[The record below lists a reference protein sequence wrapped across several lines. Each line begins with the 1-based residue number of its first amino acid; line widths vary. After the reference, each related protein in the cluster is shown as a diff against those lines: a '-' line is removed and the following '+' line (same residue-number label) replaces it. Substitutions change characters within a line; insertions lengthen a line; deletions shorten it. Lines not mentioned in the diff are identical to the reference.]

1 MDSRVMTVGANQL
14 AALLLAAL
22 LGGCQGMEAQRVASG
37 TARAQE
43 AASATRAVKVLI
55 ITMFDGEALPWTQ
68 AMPFTDAITVP
79 GLSADYPV
87 VRCTASDVCIITTGM
102 GHSNAA
108 ASTMAV
114 VLSRRFDLSR
124 TYFLVAGIA
133 GIDPNV
139 GTIGAATWARYL
151 VDYGIAHEIDAREM
165 PPAWTT
171 GYFGIHAARPE
182 VKPELNYR
190 TEIFQL
196 DEALLQ
202 KALKLTAN
210 VKLEDNDTARA
221 YRARYAEAAARRP
234 PSVLQC
240 DTAAGDT
247 YWHGKYLGEWA
258 TRWTTLLTEGKG
270 RYCTTQQEDNATYES
285 LKRGAA
291 AGLLDL
297 RRVTVLR
304 TASNFDR
311 PHQDQSAYDS
321 LKSTSGGFAAA
332 TKNLVVAGK
341 PLVDDIVG
349 RWTQWQAGVPAP
361 YASRPA
367 CVHGG
372 STLPRPRSLR
382 NGASS

>member
-1 MDSRVMTVGANQL
+1 MQTVESTNAWRRCAAVAMAAWL
-14 AALLLAAL
+14 A
-22 LGGCQGMEAQRVASG
+22 GCQGMDADRGVRAVAATSAQDAGPAPRL
-37 TARAQE
+37 
-43 AASATRAVKVLI
+43 VKVLI
-55 ITMFDGEALPWTQ
+55 LTMFDREAIPWTQ
-68 AMPFTDAITVP
+68 AMPFSDTIAVP

-87 VRCTASDVCIITTGM
+87 VRCTPSGLCIVTTGM
-102 GHSNAA
+102 GHTNAA

-114 VLSRRFDLSR
+114 VLSKRFDLSR

-165 PPAWTT
+165 PPAWKA
-171 GYFGIHAARPE
+171 GYFGIHAAAPD

-190 TEIFQL
+190 TEVFQL
-196 DEALLQ
+196 DETLLQ
-202 KALKLTAN
+202 KALSLSAN

-221 YRARYAEAAARRP
+221 YRAQYTEAAARRP

-247 YWHGKYLGEWA
+247 YWHGKVLGEWA
-258 TRWTTLLTEGKG
+258 TRWTQVLTDGKG
-270 RYCTTQQEDNATYES
+270 RYCTTQQEDNATYEA

-297 RRVTVLR
+297 RRVAVLR

-311 PHQDQSAYDS
+311 PHEGQSAYDS
-321 LKSTSGGFAAA
+321 LRSTSGGFAAA
-332 TKNLVVAGK
+332 TKNLLIAGR

-349 RWTQWQAGVPAP
+349 HWDRWRDGVPTP
-361 YASRPA
+361 
-367 CVHGG
+367 
-372 STLPRPRSLR
+372 
-382 NGASS
+382 